1 MDRAAWGRNGP
12 VSALGGSHFGAEMG
26 TGDRLDL
33 EGGLRELLSF
43 ASVSLI
49 SRSRRDD
56 MTGFWNME
64 HGTCLSSLARRK
76 ECTRTG
82 KEAMCAGES
91 ESACFPPWPPYGVSK
106 EWKALIGTCTTT
118 LQKSNEHPLRPRLP
132 TPRARQPPKPLSE
145 SERGQMG
152 SVVVEW
158 APPLLAAAPCP
169 FRGAAMDLH
178 QQSGV
183 CICIPGCCCWR
194 CSLQSVCLRDLV

>member
-1 MDRAAWGRNGP
+1 MGAKRPCIRFGR
-12 VSALGGSHFGAEMG
+12 VAFGAGMG

-76 ECTRTG
+76 KCTHTG

-91 ESACFPPWPPYGVSK
+91 ESAWFPPWPPYGVSK

-118 LQKSNEHPLRPRLP
+118 LQKATSIPSVHVCPLRVPDELP
-132 TPRARQPPKPLSE
+132 NRSARAREGK
-145 SERGQMG
+145 
-152 SVVVEW
+152 W
-158 APPLLAAAPCP
+158 APSSSNGLLPCWLPLPVHSEAQPWTSTNSQGFAYAFLAAGA
-169 FRGAAMDLH
+169 GAA
-178 QQSGV
+178 SRSRSACGT
-183 CICIPGCCCWR
+183 
-194 CSLQSVCLRDLV
+194 